1 MADEG
6 SVEMG
11 EKVILHY
18 FAQHVLESLTPGRT
32 VLEEMQAWSPSRT
45 VGQLRSLLGIFQ
57 FSGED
62 VFKRVEV
69 LSGGEKNR
77 LALAR
82 LTLDPGNFLVL
93 DEPTNHLDL
102 PTREALE
109 EALAAFGGTLLFV
122 SHDRYFI
129 NRVATRVAAFK
140 EGRLVLH
147 QGGYDDYVAA
157 GRAAE
162 NSSRILRAPGSGRGG
177 GAPREGKEKRPA
189 EAGSRDEANPSS
201 SPPENRRGSAPASAA
216 HPVREQRRLEAEARN
231 RRGRE
236 LRITRE
242 RIAKIE
248 ARILPHETRLKEIDA
263 ALAAGGTYKEP
274 GLARALGEE
283 KKNLEIEL
291 AHLYDEWEEATSDLQ
306 REESAPP

>member
-6 SVEMG
+6 TLEMG
-11 EKVILHY
+11 EKVVLHY

-32 VLEEMQAWSPSRT
+32 VLEEMQAWAPSRT

-82 LTLDPGNFLVL
+82 LTLDPGNFLLL

-109 EALAAFGGTLLFV
+109 DALAGFGGTLLFV

-129 NRVATRVAAFK
+129 NKVATRVAAFRD
-140 EGRLVLH
+140 GRLVLYR
-147 QGGYDDYVAA
+147 GGYDDYLAAARAGSAPSQGAGGTRKAGAPAA
-157 GRAAE
+157 GRSGRPAAAE
-162 NSSRILRAPGSGRGG
+162 T
-177 GAPREGKEKRPA
+177 K
-189 EAGSRDEANPSS
+189 SS
-201 SPPENRRGSAPASAA
+201 SPAGAGASRPAGSAPAPSAE
-216 HPVREQRRLEAEARN
+216 PPRPGREQRRAEAEARN
-231 RRGRE
+231 RRNRE
-236 LRITRE
+236 LRVHRE

-248 ARILPHETRLKEIDA
+248 AGILPHETRLKEIDA
-263 ALAAGGTYKEP
+263 LLASAETYREP
-274 GLARALGEE
+274 GLARSLGEE

-291 AHLYDEWEEATSDLQ
+291 AHLYDEWEEATTDLQ
-306 REESAPP
+306 REEARPS